1 MIRKIKDPLLLPKL
15 SPGAGR
21 RAFMALMAAGA
32 LILSVGLWR
41 YDGPEGLW
49 RRVHAEIAALLPRPV
64 YVPTPLP
71 VTVPEPAADPGTATQ
86 PLPAPPRVALATPAG
101 RLTTTPARP
110 PTLTLTPT
118 ATAEPTRPAPVTP
131 HTTDSAARNT
141 QYVVRDTQSAPRSTQ
156 HTTATLDWPV
166 LPDPTPTATVTP
178 PAALRLTGLAH
189 YWQTWNNCG
198 PAALAMHLSYFGLKI
213 GQDAIGAALRP
224 FKDDKNVSP
233 EELAA
238 YAEAQGLAAIARVNG
253 DPERLRQLLIAGL
266 PVLIET
272 WYEPKPND
280 GMGHYRLIVGF
291 DDATGEW
298 IAYDSYDSRGVV
310 KGQPYQGIRLSY
322 REVDALW
329 AVFNRAY
336 VVIYD
341 PSQTATVERIL
352 GDDLDDANMWARS
365 LAAAEAAI
373 AADARDRFAWFNLG
387 SSLTALGRYHEAAD
401 AFDRARRIG
410 LPWRMLWYQFAPFRA
425 YYEAGRYDE
434 VHALAE
440 ATLRTSG
447 PVIEELFF
455 WKGLARYAQGDRE
468 AAREAWQRA
477 VDLNPNFSDPRAAL
491 EVVGP

>member
-1 MIRKIKDPLLLPKL
+1 MLPKVNV
-15 SPGAGR
+15 SGAGR
-21 RAFMALMAAGA
+21 RALMALVAAGA
-32 LILSVGLWR
+32 LVLTVGLWR
-41 YDGPEGLW
+41 YNGPEGLW
-49 RRVHAEIAALLPRPV
+49 RRVHAEIAPLLPRPV

-71 VTVPEPAADPGTATQ
+71 VPTVTPAADRGEIAKSTPTQ
-86 PLPAPPRVALATPAG
+86 PLVALTAPVGQPTATRTQVPTTTRTSPARATPATPVAAALHSMDG
-101 RLTTTPARP
+101 EKRSTPYAPETPDHPAR
-110 PTLTLTPT
+110 
-118 ATAEPTRPAPVTP
+118 
-131 HTTDSAARNT
+131 H
-141 QYVVRDTQSAPRSTQ
+141 
-156 HTTATLDWPV
+156 
-166 LPDPTPTATVTP
+166 DPTPSPTPTP

-198 PAALAMHLSYFGLKI
+198 PATLAMQLSYFGLRI

-233 EELAA
+233 QELAA

-253 DPERLRQLLIAGL
+253 DGQRLRQLLITGV

-291 DDATGEW
+291 DDAAGEW

-341 PSQTATVERIL
+341 TARADAVEHIL
-352 GDDLDDANMWARS
+352 GDDLDDTAMWQRS
-365 LAAAEAAI
+365 RAAAEKAVAT
-373 AADARDRFAWFNLG
+373 DERDPFAWFNLG
-387 SSLTALGRYHEAAD
+387 SSLTALGRYAEAAD

-410 LPWRMLWYQFAPFRA
+410 LPWRMLWYQFTPFRA
-425 YYEAGRYDE
+425 YYEVGRYE
-434 VHALAE
+434 EISALAD

-455 WKGLARYAQGDRE
+455 WKGLALYAQGERDG
-468 AAREAWQRA
+468 ARDAWRRA
-477 VDLNPNFSDPRAAL
+477 VALNPNFADAHAAL